1 MTHLANLIRSK
12 SAIVIG
18 NLPLEASSASK
29 QLQAAYRMHNDCFV
43 MELQE

>member
-1 MTHLANLIRSK
+1 MTHLANLIRFK

-18 NLPLEASSASK
+18 NLPLETSGASK
-29 QLQAAYRMHNDCFV
+29 QLQAAYRMHSDYFV